1 MRWQDLEESTSVE
14 DRRGSGRSGGFGGM
28 GGFGRS
34 GGFRTRGGIP
44 LRGKTGLAVIIVV
57 LVAGYYGIDL
67 TPLIPGEPF
76 PVETQASSA
85 SAPYKGTAA
94 EEELAKFSRVALKTT
109 EEVWTEIFRAS
120 GEKYPYPKLVL
131 YSGSTNTACGYGQAA
146 MGPFYCPADKKVY
159 LDLSFYNDMLKKL
172 GGGGDF
178 ALGYVL
184 AHEVGHHVQTL
195 LGINEQVQTLQ
206 QRVTKK
212 QANALQVKM
221 ELQADCFAGVWGHY
235 MEKRGIL
242 ESGDLEEALNTA
254 TAIGDD
260 RLQKEATGRVVP
272 DSFTHGT
279 SLQRLNWFKKGFK
292 SGNPNVCNTWQ
303 AENL

>member
-1 MRWQDLEESTSVE
+1 MRWQDLEESSSVE
-14 DRRGSGRSGGFGGM
+14 DRRGLGGM
-28 GGFGRS
+28 GRP
-34 GGFRTRGGIP
+34 GGFRTRSGIP
-44 LRGKTGLAVIIVV
+44 LRGKTGLAVVIVV

-67 TPLIPGEPF
+67 TPLLTGEPF
-76 PVETQASSA
+76 PVETQTTA

-109 EEVWTEIFRAS
+109 EDVWTEIFRAT
-120 GEKYPYPKLVL
+120 GERYPHPKLVL
-131 YSGSTNTACGYGQAA
+131 YTGSTSTACGYGQSA
-146 MGPFYCPADKKVY
+146 MGPFYCPADRKVY
-159 LDLSFYNDMLKKL
+159 LDLSFYNDMQKKL

-184 AHEVGHHVQTL
+184 AHEVGHHVQTV
-195 LGINEQVQTLQ
+195 LGISEQVQTLQ

-212 QANALQVKM
+212 EANALQVKM
-221 ELQADCFAGVWGHY
+221 ELQADCFAGVWAHF

-242 ESGDLEEALNTA
+242 EAGDLEEALKTA

-303 AENL
+303 ADKL